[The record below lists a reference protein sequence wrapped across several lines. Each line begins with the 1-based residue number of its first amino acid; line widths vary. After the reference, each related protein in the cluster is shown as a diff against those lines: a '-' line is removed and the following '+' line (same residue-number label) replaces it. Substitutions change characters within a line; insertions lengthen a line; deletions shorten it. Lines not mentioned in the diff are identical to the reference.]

1 MIEAKK
7 LGSVDEFKFVYKA
20 TSPQINIDTNKNPR
34 EQILQR
40 QEERSP
46 FAIAARLG
54 GSTVDFAI
62 TGLEKEPNGASH
74 FELDIK
80 KLGSKEAAVKAL
92 FEIIATVSTQ
102 AKILGQQVL
111 PVTLGVAGFETSK
124 HQNLFNSQHRLPQK
138 PGLHMLPNFSFTQGT
153 SQYQHPNAS
162 SLINFIAEM
171 TTALKSDF
179 QINYQDEAGKS
190 VISQNGRS
198 GSTAKVDF
206 TVIND
211 TIAIANSEVNNLQDK
226 ENVLS
231 MVCGSGMNIG
241 ISKNFDSNKKDFAE
255 LINTESGHIDISNN
269 PNLVSELDMQTFTN
283 GFIESLTPDKL
294 FAGGAKERKLNTG
307 VQAKIDYL
315 RSLKIAAREDVIAE
329 LLGKLFV
336 DYKESGIDI
345 EKAKSSAILSSN
357 DQMDSQAIMKAY
369 RDGDQLAKLLVLDL
383 VTRLARFINSYNQ
396 ELIKDPNTK
405 KLVITGSH
413 LEDMLSDPV
422 LKQTFDK
429 VLNQEREAQH
439 LQVINLEKGKMDGL
453 KDLVIAKAASLRAQR
468 V

>member
-7 LGSVDEFKFVYKA
+7 LGSVGEFKSFYQT
-20 TSPQINIDTNKNPR
+20 TSPQINIDPDKDPR
-34 EQILQR
+34 EQIIQR

-62 TGLEKEPNGASH
+62 TGLEDKKNGASH

-124 HQNLFNSQHRLPQK
+124 HQNLFNSQQRLPQE
-138 PGLHMLPNFSFTQGT
+138 PGLHMLPNFRFSQGD

-190 VISQNGRS
+190 VISQNGRG

-241 ISKNFDSNKKDFAE
+241 ISKNFDSSKKDFAE

-269 PNLVSELDMQTFTN
+269 PNLVSELDKQTFAN

-345 EKAKSSAILSSN
+345 EKAKSSAILISK
-357 DQMDSQAIMKAY
+357 DPIDSQAIMKAA
-369 RDGDQLAKLLVLDL
+369 RNSDPLAQLLTLDL
-383 VTRLARFINSYNQ
+383 VTKLGKFINSHNL
-396 ELIKDPNTK
+396 ELIKEPNTK

-413 LEDMLSDPV
+413 IEDMLSVPV
-422 LKQTFDK
+422 LKAAFDNA
-429 VLNQEREAQH
+429 LNQDRGIEN
-439 LQVINLEKGKMDGL
+439 LNIINLEKGKMDGL
-453 KDLVIAKAASLRAQR
+453 KDLVIAKAASLRAIA
-468 V
+468 